1 LAWDPPEISD
11 ANLSMHLANDGFGQL
26 FVDFVMSG
34 YGLRNF
40 GLVVGVPIVR
50 ATVAYKDTTH
60 FFENS
65 NQIAS
70 LHATTKSSV

>member
-1 LAWDPPEISD
+1 
-11 ANLSMHLANDGFGQL
+11 MHLANDGLGQL

-40 GLVVGVPIVR
+40 GLVVGVPIMR
-50 ATVAYKDTTH
+50 ATMPHKNTTH
-60 FFENS
+60 FFQNS
-65 NQIAS
+65 DQITS